1 LLRASRN
8 AVFPLRDVQRLRRI
22 GWVVLMTSAGYF
34 LGGIPFIQR
43 HFEKVVIAIVLI
55 SVLPVVFEILKS
67 RRRSSAAV
75 VIPE

>member
-1 LLRASRN
+1 MIGRSPASQQ
-8 AVFPLRDVQRLRRI
+8 APP
-22 GWVVLMTSAGYF
+22 YF

-67 RRRSSAAV
+67 RGRAV
-75 VIPE
+75 VPAAEEIR